1 MSSYPLGYDA
11 KGLAAVVVIFDI
23 DGNEFKRYEMAQV
36 ATNPIQEF
44 SFTGLTI
51 AMGINSN
58 HGKIDIFIDDRNRE
72 LIETINSDIFSLF
85 KAGFTIQIFLGKDPS
100 SLNLWVFAVLQDID
114 LIYETGLFSQ
124 HLQCYGYGIRT
135 QQRLSIMKRSQIRE
149 DDGITPDETDES
161 TFISNLFKDTLT
173 QTSHLAAPGLGQL
186 DITTE
191 NVEEIAIAIPE
202 YTKNIVSFGSILTE
216 LASMGYCYYGI
227 DQNKKAFLFKRGEV
241 DSGFLVSNDVTNT
254 SIDTANWNP
263 DKLMFFRNRPVT
275 IHDMTS
281 DSGYSILHFVG
292 SQRLFVDHKEQAVT
306 NDLDTSLQF
315 SAFPFTPKTDNVAEV
330 SVFLGTTSGAITA
343 DLQIAIV
350 GADSVGKPSLTNVRK
365 SIVLTAEKLAE
376 EVINPG
382 GFIIVKFDKIPVS
395 HDETLFVVLFK
406 TTNAIT
412 ELVGGFNAGSG
423 EYFTSPDGT
432 DGSWSDAQTG
442 QPAFI
447 TYNSK
452 NVRIIGENTVTAQ
465 NLLTK
470 EGIVNVPDTPN
481 ETTILAIA
489 QAMLTAKS
497 KIVRNF
503 DPVDVSAPT
512 LPPELG
518 KTIRLIDVIL
528 GLDTDVD
535 LIAYSLSI
543 DATDDT
549 NRGATTIKLT
559 FQEQYS

>member
-1 MSSYPLGYDA
+1 MSYPLGYDA
-11 KGLAAVVVIFDI
+11 KGLAAVVIIYDI
-23 DGNEFKRYEMAQV
+23 DGVEFKRYEMPQV
-36 ATNPIQEF
+36 AASPIQEF
-44 SFTGLTI
+44 SLTGFTI
-51 AMGINSN
+51 SMGINSN
-58 HGKIDIFIDDRNRE
+58 HGKIDIYIDDRNRQ
-72 LIETINSDIFSLF
+72 LIETIDSNIFSLF
-85 KAGFTIQIFLGKDPS
+85 KPGFTIEIFLGKDSS
-100 SLNLWVFAVLQDID
+100 SLNLWVLAVLQDID

-149 DDGITPDETDES
+149 SDGITPDQTDIS

-173 QTSHLAAPGLGQL
+173 QTSHLAAPGLGPL
-186 DITTE
+186 DITVE

-202 YTKNIVSFGSILTE
+202 FTKNIVSFGSILTE

-241 DSGFLVSNDVTNT
+241 DSGFLVSNDVND
-254 SIDTANWNP
+254 IGIETANWNP
-263 DKLMFFRNRPVT
+263 DKLMIFRNKPVI

-292 SQRLFVDHKEQAVT
+292 SQRLFVDHNEQSA
-306 NDLDTSLQF
+306 NADLQTSIDF
-315 SAFPFTPKTDNVAEV
+315 HAFPFTPATDNVAEI
-330 SVFLGTTSGAITA
+330 SVALGTDTGNITG

-350 GADSVGKPSLTNVRK
+350 GDSGGFPSLTNVRK

-376 EVINPG
+376 EVKNPL

-395 HDETLFVVLFK
+395 HNEKLYVVLFK
-406 TTNAIT
+406 TTNAFG
-412 ELVGGFNAGSG
+412 ELVGNYQTGSG
-423 EYFTSPDGT
+423 EYFTSADGS
-432 DGSWSDAQTG
+432 DGSWSSSPG
-442 QPAFI
+442 EPAFI

-481 ETTILAIA
+481 ETTILQIA

-518 KTIRLIDVIL
+518 KTLRLIDVIT

-543 DATDDT
+543 DATDNS
-549 NRGATTIKLT
+549 NRGATMIKLT

>member
-23 DGNEFKRYEMAQV
+23 DGNEFKRYEMPQV
-36 ATNPIQEF
+36 VTNPIQEF
-44 SFTGLTI
+44 SLTGLTI

-58 HGKIDIFIDDRNRE
+58 HGKIDIYIDDRDRQ
-72 LIETINSDIFSLF
+72 LIETVDSDIFSLF
-85 KAGFTIQIFLGKDPS
+85 KAGFTIEIFLGKDSS
-100 SLNLWVFAVLQDID
+100 SLNLWVLAVLQDID
-114 LIYETGLFSQ
+114 LVYETGLFSQ
-124 HLQCYGYGIRT
+124 HLQCYGFGIRT
-135 QQRLSIMKRSQIRE
+135 QQRLSILKRSQIRE
-149 DDGITPDETDES
+149 SDGITPDETDTS

-186 DITTE
+186 DITVE

-263 DKLMFFRNRPVT
+263 DKLMFFRNKPVT

-292 SQRLFVDHKEQAVT
+292 SQRLFVDHNEQAA
-306 NDLDTSLQF
+306 NADLQTGDAF
-315 SAFPFTPKTDNVAEV
+315 HAFPFVPTTDNVAEI
-330 SVFLGTTSGAITA
+330 SVALGTDTGNITG

-350 GADSVGKPSLTNVRK
+350 GDNGGFPSLTNVRK
-365 SIVLTAEKLAE
+365 SIVLTAAKLAE
-376 EVINPG
+376 EVKNPL
-382 GFIIVKFDKIPVS
+382 GFIIIKFDKIPVS
-395 HDETLFVVLFK
+395 HNEKLYVVLFK
-406 TTNAIT
+406 TTNAFG
-412 ELVGGFNAGSG
+412 ELVGNYQSGATG
-423 EYFTSPDGT
+423 EYFVSSDGSDGT
-432 DGSWSDAQTG
+432 WTSFPG
-442 QPAFI
+442 QPALI

-528 GLDTDVD
+528 GLDTIVD